1 MKNFDLDQLE
11 KQNIYKTPDNFFA
24 DMQKQVLSQTAH
36 RIKPVSQEAE
46 KKGAIVPLKWWYASA
61 AAVAL
66 IFGAVFFVN
75 SDNSTE
81 QLPVAR
87 IVAEP
92 TGADPVASDELNV
105 SVQEETAEPAVLA
118 VVEPAP
124 VKIETSGQSTAGIKK
139 NAAVKKPVKVAKTV
153 SIAEEM
159 DLLLEA
165 IPEQELVTLTANDQP
180 DIYLDLYY

>member
-11 KQNIYKTPDNFFA
+11 KKNIYTTPDNFFA
-24 DMQKQVLSQTAH
+24 DMQKQVLSQTVH
-36 RIKPVSQEAE
+36 QIKPAAKETE

-81 QLPVAR
+81 QLPVAKV
-87 IVAEP
+87 I
-92 TGADPVASDELNV
+92 ADPVAP
-105 SVQEETAEPAVLA
+105 VQTAPVEEIETTVAQTPEPQVLA

-124 VKIETSGQSTAGIKK
+124 AKIEKRVKAAETTQKSV
-139 NAAVKKPVKVAKTV
+139 AVKTKAEPKPI
-153 SIAEEM
+153 SIEEEM
-159 DLLLEA
+159 ELLLEA
-165 IPEQELVTLTANDQP
+165 IPQQELVSLTANDQT